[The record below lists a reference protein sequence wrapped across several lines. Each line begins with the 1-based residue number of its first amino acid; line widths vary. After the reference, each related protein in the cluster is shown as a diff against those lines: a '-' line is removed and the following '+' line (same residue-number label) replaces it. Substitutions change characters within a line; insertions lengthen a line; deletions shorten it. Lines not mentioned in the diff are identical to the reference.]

1 MSVSSISS
9 LTSTA
14 TSQVTGAAHHHGAKS
29 PFDAVSSLLGMS
41 AKDIASQVAS
51 GKSLDDLAKAKGVSH
66 EDLVS
71 ALKASLPED
80 LKGSTQADAIAETIA
95 TQQGMPTQG
104 PGGPPTAGPPPSGRP
119 PMSSLNGIGQSS
131 GVLSG
136 NLTSSQQDMLDSLSS
151 ALGTDSTSLLDELRS
166 GTSLSDLVKS
176 KGIDSSTL
184 ANVLQNGLL
193 VDTKA

>member
-1 MSVSSISS
+1 MSVNSIKS

-14 TSQVTGAAHHHGAKS
+14 TSLVTQTAHHHGGKS
-29 PFDAVSSLLGMS
+29 PFDAVSSLLGLS
-41 AKDIASQVAS
+41 AKDIAKQVAS

-71 ALKASLPED
+71 ALKSGMPDD

-104 PGGPPTAGPPPSGRP
+104 PGGPPPSGPPL
-119 PMSSLNGIGQSS
+119 MSSLNGIGQSS

-151 ALGTDSTSLLDELRS
+151 ALGTDSTSLLDELQS

-176 KGIDSSTL
+176 KGIDISTL

>member
-1 MSVSSISS
+1 MSVSSINS

-14 TSQVTGAAHHHGAKS
+14 TSQVTQTAHQGGKS
-29 PFDAVSSLLGMS
+29 PFDAVSSLLGVS
-41 AKDIASQVAS
+41 AQDIAKQVAS

-71 ALKASLPED
+71 ALKTGMPAD
-80 LKGSTQADAIAETIA
+80 LKASAKADAIAETIA

-104 PGGPPTAGPPPSGRP
+104 PAGTPPAGQPPSRRP
-119 PMSSLNGIGQSS
+119 PISSLNGIGQSS

-136 NLTSSQQDMLDSLSS
+136 NLTSSQQNMLDSLSS
-151 ALGTDSTSLLDELRS
+151 ALGTDSTSLLDELQS